1 MDRTDYLSHV
11 MQNYQ
16 DLTETADFDT
26 YNDTEYNATEY
37 NATEYRAQYGGG
49 ENDKPT
55 GGFPPIY
62 IHDEATKNQDETLFV
77 NNDKKRREYE
87 KNKNAV
93 SIKDIISKRR
103 NLKPFISVSGR
114 QNVQEI
120 QAIQEIQA
128 EVSLDNSSSLSNK
141 SPN

>member
-1 MDRTDYLSHV
+1 MDRTDYLNHV

-16 DLTETADFDT
+16 DLTETVDMDD
-26 YNDTEYNATEY
+26 NTENIQYSTQY
-37 NATEYRAQYGGG
+37 SVYSAQHGGG

-77 NNDKKRREYE
+77 NNDKKKREYE

-93 SIKDIISKRR
+93 SIKDIINKRR
-103 NLKPFISVSGR
+103 NLTPFISVSGER
-114 QNVQEI
+114 RPSEQI
-120 QAIQEIQA
+120 IT
-128 EVSLDNSSSLSNK
+128 DNFTKSDSSDDSSD
-141 SPN
+141 